1 MVTKNNTRPA
11 PTAEMRSLK
20 DEFKELSEKLELAKL
35 QQILTPEG
43 FNSRY
48 EEVQRDFSLKK
59 SEDIYEIVEAE
70 HKAIAGKRKYS
81 NFDSFRQI
89 RKRII
94 RGLKA
99 EK

>member
-1 MVTKNNTRPA
+1 MVPKHNTRPA
-11 PTAEMRSLK
+11 TTAETRSIK
-20 DEFKELSEKLELAKL
+20 DEFKELSEKLELARL
-35 QQILTPEG
+35 QLILTPEG
-43 FNSRY
+43 FNTRY
-48 EEVQRDFSLKK
+48 EEVQRDFPLKK
-59 SEDIYEIVEAE
+59 SEDIYETVEAE
-70 HKAIAGKRKYS
+70 HKGITGKRKYS